1 MVQYIN
7 FCMPNPSASKYRNFN
22 TCVVYIICI
31 VPLLIVTSACGTSS
45 NENKQDLTLENTA
58 AVTTL
63 PKIDRIKLEDLEGN
77 EINLS
82 DFKGKRVFLNLW
94 ATWCKPCIAEM
105 PSIDRAF
112 QHLKNEDF
120 VFLLASDEK
129 MEKIR
134 RFVEK
139 RGDFSFQFVHM
150 INSVYDL
157 EVVALPTTLI
167 INRNG
172 EIVYE
177 KAGAREWDSEDVLK
191 ELRNY

>member
-1 MVQYIN
+1 MAKQSALKSRNYIT
-7 FCMPNPSASKYRNFN
+7 R
-22 TCVVYIICI
+22 VVLVYMICI
-31 VPLLIVTSACGTSS
+31 APLWIVTSACKTKSLE
-45 NENKQDLTLENTA
+45 NERDQIMENTA
-58 AVTTL
+58 SVTVL

-82 DFKGKRVFLNLW
+82 EFKGKRVFLNLW

-112 QHLKNEDF
+112 QHLQNEDF
-120 VFLLASDEK
+120 VFLVASDEK
-129 MEKIR
+129 MEKIL
-134 RFVEK
+134 RFVDN

-157 EVVALPTTLI
+157 EAVALPTTLI

-172 EIVYE
+172 EIVYD

-191 ELRNY
+191 ELKDY